1 MEVHEA
7 RAFLAVAQELHF
19 GRAAAQLRIAQPPLI
34 RLIKSI
40 EKSLGTALFERSTR
54 QVSLTPAGAALVE
67 PAKELVAASENARA
81 AVAKSVTGETGR
93 VRLGFAGASINRTV
107 GELARHVRVHRP
119 GIHLELHG
127 SQFSHLAMQKVL
139 DGTLDTAI
147 GRWDFI
153 PAELRSSVLGY
164 EELMVVLPA
173 DHPLAGEQR
182 VSMAQ
187 LAEESWVILPTGPGA
202 ALQNRLTSM
211 AMAAGFMPRVAQV
224 APDSWTLL
232 VLVAAQIG
240 CALSLDTVRDNV
252 SSDGVVFLPLAEE
265 QRPLEVQI
273 LWRGADPN
281 PALRA
286 VVHMAQSLYGGPRR
300 AQVAGDRPA
309 SYS

>member
-7 RAFLAVAQELHF
+7 KAFLAVARELHF
-19 GRAAAQLRIAQPPLI
+19 GRAAASLRIAQPPLS

-40 EKSLGTALFERSTR
+40 ETSLGTALFERSTR
-54 QVSLTPAGAALVE
+54 QVALTPAGEALVE
-67 PAKELVAASENARA
+67 PAKALVAASEQARG

-107 GELARHVRVHRP
+107 GALARTVRTHRP

-139 DGTLDTAI
+139 DGSLDTVI
-147 GRWDFI
+147 GRWDFV

-164 EELMVVLPA
+164 EEVMAVLPA
-173 DHPLAGEQR
+173 DHPLAGEAS

-187 LAEESWVILPTGPGA
+187 LAEESWVVLPSGPGA
-202 ALQNRLTSM
+202 ALQNRLTSL
-211 AMAAGFMPRVAQV
+211 AMAAGYMPRIAQV

-252 SSDGVVFLPLAEE
+252 SSEGVVFLPLTEE
-265 QRPLEVQI
+265 QPPLEVQI
-273 LWRGADPN
+273 LWRGGDPN
-281 PALRA
+281 PARRA
-286 VVHMAQSLYGGPRR
+286 VVAMAQNLYGGPRR
-300 AQVAGDRPA
+300 AGGSGAGVG
-309 SYS
+309 

>member
-7 RAFLAVAQELHF
+7 RAFLAVAEELHF
-19 GRAAAQLRIAQPPLI
+19 GRAAASLRIAQPPLS

-40 EKSLGTALFERSTR
+40 EKSLGTELFERSTR

-67 PAKELVAASENARA
+67 PAKALVAASENARA

-93 VRLGFAGASINRTV
+93 VRLGFAGASINRKV
-107 GELARHVRVHRP
+107 GELARHVRSRRP
-119 GIHLELHG
+119 GVHLELHG

-139 DGTLDTAI
+139 DGALDIAL

-164 EELMVVLPA
+164 EEVMVVLPA
-173 DHPLAGEQR
+173 DHRLAGEAR
-182 VSMAQ
+182 VRMKD
-187 LAEESWVILPTGPGA
+187 LAEEPWVVLPSGPGA
-202 ALQNRLTSM
+202 ALQNRLTSL
-211 AMAAGFMPRVAQV
+211 AMAAGFMPRIAQV

-240 CALSLDTVRDNV
+240 CAVSLDTVRDNV
-252 SSDGVVFLPLAEE
+252 SSDGVVFRPLAEP
-265 QRPLEVQI
+265 QRPLEVQM
-273 LWRGADPN
+273 LWRAGDPS

-286 VVHMAQSLYGGPRR
+286 VVHMAQTLYGSPRR
-300 AQVAGDRPA
+300 GDATGA
-309 SYS
+309 SG

>member
-19 GRAAAQLRIAQPPLI
+19 GRAAAQLRIAQPPLS

-67 PAKELVAASENARA
+67 PAKELVAASENART

-107 GELARHVRVHRP
+107 GELARHVRSHRP

-211 AMAAGFMPRVAQV
+211 AMAAGFMPRIAQV

-300 AQVAGDRPA
+300 ARAAGAADPGA
-309 SYS
+309 

>member
-19 GRAAAQLRIAQPPLI
+19 GRAAAQLRIAQPPLS

-67 PAKELVAASENARA
+67 PAKELVAASENARM

-107 GELARHVRVHRP
+107 GELARHVRSHRP

-139 DGTLDTAI
+139 DGTLDLAI

-211 AMAAGFMPRVAQV
+211 AMAAGFMPRIAQV

-300 AQVAGDRPA
+300 ARAAGAADPGA
-309 SYS
+309 

>member
-19 GRAAAQLRIAQPPLI
+19 GRAAAQLRIAQPPLS

-107 GELARHVRVHRP
+107 GELARHVRSHRP

-139 DGTLDTAI
+139 DGTLDLAI

-211 AMAAGFMPRVAQV
+211 AMAAGFMPRIAQV

-252 SSDGVVFLPLAEE
+252 SSDGVVFLPLAQE

-273 LWRGADPN
+273 LWRA
-281 PALRA
+281 
-286 VVHMAQSLYGGPRR
+286 
-300 AQVAGDRPA
+300 
-309 SYS
+309 

>member
-1 MEVHEA
+1 M
-7 RAFLAVAQELHF
+7 
-19 GRAAAQLRIAQPPLI
+19 
-34 RLIKSI
+34 
-40 EKSLGTALFERSTR
+40 
-54 QVSLTPAGAALVE
+54 E
-67 PAKELVAASENARA
+67 PAKELVAASENART

-107 GELARHVRVHRP
+107 GELARHVRSHRP

-211 AMAAGFMPRVAQV
+211 AMAAGFMPRIAQV

-300 AQVAGDRPA
+300 ARAAGAADPGA
-309 SYS
+309 

>member
-19 GRAAAQLRIAQPPLI
+19 GRAAAQLRIAQPPLS

-67 PAKELVAASENARA
+67 PAKELVAASENART

-107 GELARHVRVHRP
+107 GELARHVRSHRP

-211 AMAAGFMPRVAQV
+211 AMAAGFMPRIAQV

-252 SSDGVVFLPLAEE
+252 SSDGVVFLPLAQE

-273 LWRGADPN
+273 LWRAADPN

-300 AQVAGDRPA
+300 ARAAGAADPGA
-309 SYS
+309 

>member
-19 GRAAAQLRIAQPPLI
+19 GRAAAQLRIAQPPLS

-107 GELARHVRVHRP
+107 GELARHVRSHRP

-139 DGTLDTAI
+139 DGTLDLAI

-211 AMAAGFMPRVAQV
+211 AMAAGFMPRIAQV

-252 SSDGVVFLPLAEE
+252 SSDGVVFLPLAQE

-273 LWRGADPN
+273 LWRAADPN

-300 AQVAGDRPA
+300 ARAAGAADPGA
-309 SYS
+309 

>member
-19 GRAAAQLRIAQPPLI
+19 GRAAAQLRIAQPPLS

-67 PAKELVAASENARA
+67 PAKELVAASENART

-107 GELARHVRVHRP
+107 GELARHVRSHRP

-139 DGTLDTAI
+139 DGTLDLAI

-211 AMAAGFMPRVAQV
+211 AMAAGFMPRIAQV

-252 SSDGVVFLPLAEE
+252 SSDGVVFRPLAQP
-265 QRPLEVQI
+265 QRPLDVQ
-273 LWRGADPN
+273 LVWRAADPN

-286 VVHMAQSLYGGPRR
+286 VVRLAQNLYGDPRGQ
-300 AQVAGDRPA
+300 AAEVPGN
-309 SYS
+309 